1 MYNLIPQDVATVEV
15 PTNDLNGGEGDENDV
30 VEVAESAD
38 PAEGGEEE
46 GVAGGA
52 GEDEDDED
60 SDDDDDGIAIQI
72 DKRVI
77 EEAKTSYQVRKIL
90 ASILLITSFQSNNYV
105 RWMTSIF
112 YQMAQK

>member
-30 VEVAESAD
+30 VEASESAD
-38 PAEGGEEE
+38 PAEVVEEE
-46 GVAGGA
+46 RVAGGA

-77 EEAKTSYQVRKIL
+77 EEAKTSYQVRRIL
-90 ASILLITSFQSNNYV
+90 ASILSHQFNAKIIYV
-105 RWMTSIF
+105 G
-112 YQMAQK
+112 

>member
-1 MYNLIPQDVATVEV
+1 MVE
-15 PTNDLNGGEGDENDV
+15 
-30 VEVAESAD
+30 ASESAD
-38 PAEGGEEE
+38 PAEVVEEE

-77 EEAKTSYQVRKIL
+77 EEAKTSYQVRRIL
-90 ASILLITSFQSNNYV
+90 AT
-105 RWMTSIF
+105 
-112 YQMAQK
+112 